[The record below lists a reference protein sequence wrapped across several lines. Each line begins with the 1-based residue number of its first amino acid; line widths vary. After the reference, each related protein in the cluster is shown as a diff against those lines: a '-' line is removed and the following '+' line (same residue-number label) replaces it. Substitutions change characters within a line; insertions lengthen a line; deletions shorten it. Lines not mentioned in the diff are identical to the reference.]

1 MSESTSASLRHW
13 SAHLADDGRS
23 TGSGPKPDFVLPEPG
38 SVAGAWTATLT
49 AEPDRPLLLDPGADP
64 NRGGSGAWTTRGDFL
79 RRTEVAAKRLRA
91 AGLRPGDRVVV
102 SGPSSVDLAV
112 SHVSCLR
119 LGLVVVPA
127 NGAYREAELAHLMA
141 DCTPRAAIVDQD
153 GWTDLLSALSPDLL
167 ITTTDLAGLP
177 EVGAADGERIVLD
190 VAPPEAPAIIGYTS
204 GTTGRPKGAVLTQ
217 ANLLAGAEAV
227 RVAWRWTAADRLIL
241 CLPLFHMHGLG
252 VGLHGTLLAGGS
264 AVLQDGFD
272 PDLVLSAMVDN
283 DATLFFG
290 VPTMY
295 HRLSGHRGVPALGR
309 LRLCVAGSA
318 PLSAE
323 LHRRLADT
331 TGVSV
336 LERYGMTETVM
347 LVSNPYDG
355 ERRPGSVGIPL
366 PGVEARL
373 DPDSGEIQVRGPNV
387 FAGYWGRPEATAESF
402 VSDQDDGPAWFRTGD
417 LGAVDADGYLSII
430 GRAKELIISGGFNV
444 YPREVDDVLIKHPAV
459 AEVAVAGVR
468 SEEWGE
474 EVVAWLVPVAG
485 HECPSVEELREFAR
499 GHLAAYKLP
508 RRAVAVDAIP
518 RNALGKVVR
527 HELLPPD

>member
-1 MSESTSASLRHW
+1 MGASSTPGLRHW

-23 TGSGPKPDFVLPEPG
+23 TGGEPEPDFSLPEPG
-38 SVAGAWTATLT
+38 SLAGAWTATLAT
-49 AEPDRPLLLDPGADP
+49 DPDRPLLLDPGADP
-64 NRGGSGAWTTRGDFL
+64 NRGGSGIWTTRGDFL
-79 RRTEVAAKRLRA
+79 RRTEVAAKRLCA
-91 AGLRPGDRVVV
+91 AGLGPGDRVVV

-112 SHVSCLR
+112 AHVACLR

-127 NGAYREAELAHLMA
+127 NGACREAELAHLVA
-141 DCTPRAAIVDQD
+141 DCTPRAAIVDLD
-153 GWTDLLSALSPDLL
+153 GWADVLSALNPDLL
-167 ITTTDLAGLP
+167 VSTTDLDGLP
-177 EVGAADGERIVLD
+177 DVGAGDGERIVLD
-190 VAPPEAPAIIGYTS
+190 VAPPDAPAIIGYTS

-217 ANLLAGAEAV
+217 ANLLAGAESV
-227 RVAWRWTAADRLIL
+227 RVAWRWTSADRLVL

-264 AVLQDGFD
+264 AVLQDEFD
-272 PDLVLSAMVDN
+272 PDVVLSAMVDH

-295 HRLSGHRGVPALGR
+295 HRLADHTSVSVLGR

-373 DPDSGEIQVRGPNV
+373 DPGSDEIQVRGPNV
-387 FAGYWGRPEATAESF
+387 FAGYWGLPEATTEAF
-402 VSDQDDGPAWFRTGD
+402 VNDQDDGPAWFRTGD
-417 LGAVDADGYLSII
+417 LGAVDADGYLSIV
-430 GRAKELIISGGFNV
+430 GRARELIISGGLNV
-444 YPREVDDVLIKHPAV
+444 YPREVDDALGKHPAV
-459 AEVAVAGVR
+459 AEVAVSGVP

-485 HECPSVEELREFAR
+485 HDCPNVDELREFAR
-499 GHLAAYKLP
+499 DHLAAYKLP
-508 RRAVAVDAIP
+508 RRVVAIDAIP

-527 HELLPPD
+527 HELRLPD